1 MKIIV
6 LGSNGFIGSH
16 LVDYL
21 TATGLYVVYKADIH
35 QDYTQKNYFIIDA
48 FQSNFQSIF
57 KSNKFDVCINCTGA
71 ADVTRS
77 TSYTLRDFQLNTYN
91 VAGILDAVKLY
102 NPECRFLN
110 LSSAAVYGNPEKL
123 PIKESDPLRPVS
135 PYGFHKHMAEL
146 LCKEYTTFFGLK
158 CQSLRIFSA
167 YGPGLKK
174 QLFWD
179 VYQKTKEF
187 PEGFQMFGSGMES
200 RDFIYI
206 KDLVRAIELIFRDPS
221 VLNPVINI
229 ASGIETTISRA
240 VHEFANV
247 LGFSIEKIDF
257 CGESRATD
265 PQNWKADIENLKKL
279 GFKPDYSLKDGLKE
293 YAQWLEN

>member
-6 LGSNGFIGSH
+6 LGSNGFIGNH

-21 TATGLYVVYKADIH
+21 VTTGLYEVYKADIH
-35 QDYTQKNYFIIDA
+35 QDYSKKNYFIIDT

-57 KSNKFDVCINCTGA
+57 KANKFDVCINCTGA
-71 ADVTRS
+71 ADVTSS
-77 TSYTLRDFQLNTYN
+77 TSFTLRDFQLNTYN
-91 VAGILDAVKLY
+91 VACILDAIKLY

-123 PIKESDPLRPVS
+123 PIRECYPLHPVS

-146 LCKEYTTFFGLK
+146 LCTEYSTFFGLK

-187 PEGFQMFGSGMES
+187 PKGFQMFGSGKES

-206 KDLVRAIELIFRDPS
+206 TDLVRAIELIFIDTN
-221 VLNPVINI
+221 VLEPVINI
-229 ASGIETTISRA
+229 ASGIETPIYLA
-240 VHEFANV
+240 VHELANV
-247 LGFSIEKIDF
+247 LEFNIDKIEF

-279 GFKPDYSLKDGLKE
+279 GFKPDYSLKNGLKE